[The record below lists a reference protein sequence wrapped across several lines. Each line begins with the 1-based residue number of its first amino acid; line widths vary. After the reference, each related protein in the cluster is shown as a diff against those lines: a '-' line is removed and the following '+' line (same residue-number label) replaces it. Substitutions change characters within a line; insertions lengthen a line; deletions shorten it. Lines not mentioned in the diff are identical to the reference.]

1 MIYKQE
7 INISEI
13 IELSSDKE
21 KENLFK
27 EMLSDRLSNKSRDK
41 MLKYWMNDLMEA
53 EIEFDNNIKLID
65 AYKTIIGSIK

>member
-1 MIYKQE
+1 MIYKL
-7 INISEI
+7 NISEI
-13 IELSSDKE
+13 IELSSDNE

-53 EIEFDNNIKLID
+53 EIEFDNRPKLIE
-65 AYKTIIGSIK
+65 AYKTIIKNIH

>member
-1 MIYKQE
+1 MIYKL
-7 INISEI
+7 NISEI
-13 IELSSDKE
+13 IELSSDNE

-53 EIEFDNNIKLID
+53 EIEFDNRSKLIK
-65 AYKTIIGSIK
+65 AYKTIIKNIH